1 MGSTSV
7 LACFLFSLRLDVFE
21 RLNQL
26 AMRAV
31 DQTLEEVPMQ
41 LGTIVC
47 CFEGEVDPDWRWF
60 EGPMADTGVRFEI
73 GWLSYP
79 KSL

>member
-1 MGSTSV
+1 
-7 LACFLFSLRLDVFE
+7 
-21 RLNQL
+21 
-26 AMRAV
+26 
-31 DQTLEEVPMQ
+31 MQ

-73 GWLSYP
+73 VGSATQNRFERWLYNPFRSRWLKIP
-79 KSL
+79 NLLAATRLS